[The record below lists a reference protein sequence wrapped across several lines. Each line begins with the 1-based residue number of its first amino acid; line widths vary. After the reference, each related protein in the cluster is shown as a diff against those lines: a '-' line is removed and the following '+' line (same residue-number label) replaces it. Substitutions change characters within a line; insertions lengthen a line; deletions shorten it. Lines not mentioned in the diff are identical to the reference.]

1 MANGLPAI
9 CPHKE
14 PNIEHCELLY
24 TMGQGSFGKVTS
36 ARHIWTGSEVAVKA
50 LGSQG
55 SCGQT
60 EANCP
65 RLLNHPNIVTLCEVI
80 ETPQGLLVVTGHVRG
95 GDSHL
100 CLKDHQRLSE
110 KAAATCSG
118 GRCPPCD
125 AAASGTWCA
134 EP

>member
-1 MANGLPAI
+1 M
-9 CPHKE
+9 
-14 PNIEHCELLY
+14 
-24 TMGQGSFGKVTS
+24 
-36 ARHIWTGSEVAVKA
+36 AVKA

-110 KAAATCSG
+110 KAARHVFRRTVSAT
-118 GRCPPCD
+118 RCCRQRNVVHGD
-125 AAASGTWCA
+125 LSLRMCCWMQS
-134 EP
+134 